1 MSGHSKWANIK
12 HRKGAQDAKRAKVF
26 TKILKEITIAS
37 RMGGGDPNANP
48 RLRTALDKGKENN
61 VPKDNMDRAIKK
73 GTGDLDGVNYEEYTY
88 EGYAAGGVAVLVEV
102 MSDNRNRSGGEVRNI
117 FTKNNGNMAEAG
129 AVSWNFERKGTL
141 TVHDVSEEDIM
152 DLAIENNADD
162 FEDNEGSVTVYCAPE
177 NFEGLR
183 SALIALYKVTDAEVT
198 MVPKNTVKVEDSGTA
213 KQILKLLDALEDHD
227 DVQNVF
233 ANFDMDDALLE
244 EE

>member
-37 RMGGGDPNANP
+37 RMGGGDANANP

-102 MSDNRNRSGGEVRNI
+102 MSDNRNRSGGEVRSI
-117 FTKNNGNMAEAG
+117 FTKNNGSMAEAG

-152 DLAIENNADD
+152 DLAIENNAED
-162 FEDNEGSVTVYCAPE
+162 FEDNGGSVTVYCAPE

-183 SALIALYKVTDAEVT
+183 SALIAQHKVTDAEVT

-213 KQILKLLDALEDHD
+213 RQILKLLDAMEDHD

-233 ANFDMDDALLE
+233 ANFDMDEALLE